1 MMKIFYIRI
10 LLFICRRPHVVQSR
24 PLLVIVAMELLVIIT
39 AVIINAVIITAV
51 VINDAI
57 IFIIGVIVET
67 RLSCP
72 QLLSTFFILL

>member
-39 AVIINAVIITAV
+39 AVIINDVIIV
-51 VINDAI
+51 
-57 IFIIGVIVET
+57 IIGVIVET